1 MHENRVLT
9 SCGCAGSGRGVMNNV
24 RRDIKCTR
32 MVELINVHEDRVFTG
47 CGCAGSD
54 GQGFM
59 NDMKRDIKCTR
70 MVECI

>member
-1 MHENRVLT
+1 MK
-9 SCGCAGSGRGVMNNV
+9 
-24 RRDIKCTR
+24 I
-32 MVELINVHEDRVFTG
+32 RVFTG